1 MDAAKH
7 QATVLEEDIVMEFPA
22 TLAQRHVWLKTRAR
36 AADPTLNVAARW
48 HIEGSV
54 DLPLLDRAWRLLID
68 RHETLRTRFAERGA
82 NLVQLVLPSAPFS
95 VRHIDLRHLPADQR
109 AAEAER
115 LGREEAATP
124 FPSMAPPLLRITVLQ
139 HDDRYADMLL
149 TTHHL
154 VGDCWSNL
162 LLVRELCEACE
173 AITAGR
179 EPVFHELSMQ
189 FGDYAAWQEAWL
201 AEGGAAASEA
211 YWARRLDGLA
221 DFAVPVDRAPPA
233 VPTKRGDI
241 VGMMVPAETMTR
253 VLAAARDS
261 GATFFAFGLAALSA
275 TLSRWTRHTDILVTT
290 QIAGREELELEAIA
304 GPFINTI
311 ALRTDCA
318 GDPAFAALL
327 DGMLGTVGEAL
338 EHGALPF
345 ELLQQRHPPQ
355 GNGRRGALN
364 GVNFQVLNSAFLK
377 DSQAGSFALKGFPS
391 LSPGAKRDLDV
402 YLVERTVGWRVQCE
416 YDPDLFDRD
425 SVAWLL
431 NTYVRIMDAAASRPA
446 QRLSELPFAPREG
459 LVVPMRPASAAPSAP
474 AAAPV
479 AALVA
484 DPDGAERLLA
494 IWRDVLRRDVVAPD
508 ANFFALGGDSLRAA
522 QLLARAEAGFGK
534 RVGLAQLFRAPTPKG
549 MAALFGIDLATKP
562 APSPAPALA
571 AQAEA
576 EVEDD
581 WQIVPLREEGTGTPI
596 IGINNIG
603 VLHALSQQPGMD
615 RRIICIRMFEPGR
628 PHGIAGLTLEEIAAR
643 YLAILRRVQPQ
654 GPYILFGAC
663 VHGVLAYEIAQQ
675 LRHAGETVE
684 LLAVANMW
692 HPTYDQRL
700 TFTQRWR
707 MRFSNIAANLAEVRD
722 GQKTWLGFFGTYSLP
737 HRLGLFRMAKRLG
750 LIRAIPP
757 RTGAAAQEDFLMTLM
772 GARNRYLPAPYDG
785 RVVQLT
791 TPDAP
796 SGHGFQPS
804 LGWEGVI
811 TGPFSVHKV
820 RHDGV
825 RLSAEDRPA
834 TEEVIAAVLAPAGRA
849 ATAAR

>member
-1 MDAAKH
+1 MSVTRH
-7 QATVLEEDIVMEFPA
+7 QATLLEEDIVMEFPA
-22 TLAQRHVWLKTRAR
+22 TPAQRHVWLKTRAHG
-36 AADPTLNVAARW
+36 ADPTLNVAARW
-48 HIEGSV
+48 HIEGSI
-54 DLPLLDRAWRLLID
+54 DLPLLERAWRLLID

-82 NLVQLVLPSAPFS
+82 NLAQLVLSSAPFS
-95 VRHIDLRHLPADQR
+95 IRHIDLRHLPADQR

-139 HDDRYADMLL
+139 HDDRYGDMLL

-162 LLVRELCEACE
+162 LLVKELCETCE
-173 AITAGR
+173 ALSAGR
-179 EPVFHELSMQ
+179 EPVFAELPMQ

-201 AEGGAAASEA
+201 AEGGAAAAEA
-211 YWARRLDGLA
+211 YWTRRLDGLA

-233 VPTKRGDI
+233 APTKRGDI
-241 VGMMVPAETMTR
+241 VGMMVPAETMAR
-253 VLAAARDS
+253 VLAAARDR
-261 GATFFAFGLAALSA
+261 GATFFAFGLAALST
-275 TLSRWTRHTDILVTT
+275 TLHRWTRHADILVTT

-318 GDPAFAALL
+318 GDPAFADLL

-377 DSQAGSFALKGFPS
+377 DSEAGSFALRGFPS

-416 YDPDLFDRD
+416 YDPDLFDRE
-425 SVAWLL
+425 SVEWLL
-431 NTYVRIMDAAASRPA
+431 NTYVRIMDAVASHPE
-446 QRLSELPFAPREG
+446 QRLSELPFALRALP
-459 LVVPMRPASAAPSAP
+459 AAPVQAAPAAMPPPAAAP
-474 AAAPV
+474 AAA

-549 MAALFGIDLATKP
+549 MAALFGIDLATG
-562 APSPAPALA
+562 PAPAPA
-571 AQAEA
+571 PQVDADA
-576 EVEDD
+576 EDD
-581 WQIVPLREEGTGTPI
+581 WQIVPLREAGAGTPI

-603 VLHALSQQPGMD
+603 VLHALSQMPGMD
-615 RRIICIRMFEPGR
+615 RRITCIRMFEPGR
-628 PHGIAGLTLEEIAAR
+628 PHGIAGLTLEEVASR

-737 HRLGLFRMAKRLG
+737 HRLGLFRAAKRLG

-772 GARNRYLPAPYDG
+772 GARNRYRPALYDG

-825 RLSAEDRPA
+825 HLSAEDRPA

>member
-1 MDAAKH
+1 MSVTRH
-7 QATVLEEDIVMEFPA
+7 EATILEDDIVMEFPA
-22 TLAQRHVWLKTRAR
+22 TPAQRHVWLKTRTR
-36 AADPTLNVAARW
+36 GADPTLNVAARW
-48 HIEGSV
+48 HIEGSI
-54 DLPLLDRAWRLLID
+54 DLPLLERAWRLLID

-82 NLVQLVLPSAPFS
+82 NLLQLVLSSAPFS
-95 VRHIDLRHLPADQR
+95 VRHVDLRHLPPDRR
-109 AAEAER
+109 AEEAER

-124 FPSMAPPLLRITVLQ
+124 FLSMAPPLLRITVLQ
-139 HDDRYADMLL
+139 HDDRYGDMLL

-162 LLVRELCEACE
+162 LLVKELCEICE

-179 EPVFHELSMQ
+179 EPALAELPMQ

-211 YWARRLDGLA
+211 YWAHRLDGLA
-221 DFAVPVDRAPPA
+221 DFAVPVDRVPPA

-253 VLAAARDS
+253 ALAAARDR
-261 GATFFAFGLAALSA
+261 GATFFAFGLAALTA
-275 TLSRWTRHTDILVTT
+275 TLNRWTRHPDILVTT
-290 QIAGREELELEAIA
+290 QIAGREELDLEAIA

-318 GDPAFAALL
+318 GDPAFADLL
-327 DGMLGTVGEAL
+327 DGVLGTVGEAL

-345 ELLQQRHPPQ
+345 ELLQERHPPQ
-355 GNGRRGALN
+355 DNGRRGALN

-377 DSQAGSFALKGFPS
+377 DSEAGSFALKGFPS

-416 YDPDLFDRD
+416 YDPDLFDRE
-425 SVAWLL
+425 SVEWLL
-431 NTYVRIMDAAASRPA
+431 HTYVRIMDAAASRPGV
-446 QRLSELPFAPREG
+446 RLSELPFAPREVPQAPA
-459 LVVPMRPASAAPSAP
+459 LVAP
-474 AAAPV
+474 AAPPVPVAAPV
-479 AALVA
+479 TAAALVA

-534 RVGLAQLFRAPTPKG
+534 RVGLAQLFRAPTPRG
-549 MAALFGIDLATKP
+549 MAALFGIDLVTGAE
-562 APSPAPALA
+562 PSPAPPTDA
-571 AQAEA
+571 
-576 EVEDD
+576 EDD
-581 WQIVPLREEGTGTPI
+581 WQVVPLREEGAGTPI

-603 VLHALSQQPGMD
+603 VLHALSQMPGMD
-615 RRIICIRMFEPGR
+615 RRITCIRMFEPGR
-628 PHGIAGLTLEEIAAR
+628 PHGIAGLTLEEIASR

-707 MRFSNIAANLAEVRD
+707 MRFSNIAANLAEVRG

-737 HRLGLFRMAKRLG
+737 HRLGLFRAAKRLG

-772 GARNRYLPAPYDG
+772 GARNRYVPAQYDG

-811 TGPFSVHKV
+811 TGPLSVHKV

-825 RLSAEDRPA
+825 RLPAEDRPA
-834 TEEVIAAVLAPAGRA
+834 TEDVIAAVLAPAGRV
-849 ATAAR
+849 ATATR

>member
-1 MDAAKH
+1 MSVTRH
-7 QATVLEEDIVMEFPA
+7 QATILDEDIVMEFPA
-22 TLAQRHVWLKTRAR
+22 TLAQRHVWLKTRALG
-36 AADPTLNVAARW
+36 ADPTLNVAARW
-48 HIEGSV
+48 HIEGSI
-54 DLPLLDRAWRLLID
+54 DLPLLERAWRLLID

-82 NLVQLVLPSAPFS
+82 NLAQLVLSSAPFS
-95 VRHIDLRHLPADQR
+95 IRHVDLRHLPADQR

-124 FPSMAPPLLRITVLQ
+124 FSSMAPPLLRITVLQ
-139 HDDRYADMLL
+139 HDDRYGDMLL

-162 LLVRELCEACE
+162 LLVKELCETCE
-173 AITAGR
+173 ALSAGR
-179 EPVFHELSMQ
+179 EPVFAELPMQ

-201 AEGGAAASEA
+201 AEGGAAAAES
-211 YWARRLDGLA
+211 YWTRRLNGLA
-221 DFAVPVDRAPPA
+221 EFAVPVDRVPPA

-241 VGMMVPAETMTR
+241 VGMMVPAETMAR
-253 VLAAARDS
+253 VLAAARDR

-275 TLSRWTRHTDILVTT
+275 TLHRWTQHSDILVTT

-318 GDPAFAALL
+318 GDPAFADLL

-355 GNGRRGALN
+355 GDGRRGTLN

-377 DSQAGSFALKGFPS
+377 DSGAGSFALKGFPS

-416 YDPDLFDRD
+416 YDPDLFDRE
-425 SVAWLL
+425 SVEWLL
-431 NTYVRIMDAAASRPA
+431 NSYVRIMDAVAARPE
-446 QRLSELPFAPREG
+446 QRLSELPFALPA
-459 LVVPMRPASAAPSAP
+459 LPVAPVQAVPATAPLPVAAP
-474 AAAPV
+474 AAA

-549 MAALFGIDLATKP
+549 MAALFGIDLATG
-562 APSPAPALA
+562 PAPAPA
-571 AQAEA
+571 PQADA
-576 EVEDD
+576 VDAEDD
-581 WQIVPLREEGTGTPI
+581 WQIVPLREEGAGTPI

-603 VLHALSQQPGMD
+603 VLHALSQMPGMD
-615 RRIICIRMFEPGR
+615 RRITCIRMFEPGR
-628 PHGIAGLTLEEIAAR
+628 PHDIAGLTLEEIASR

-684 LLAVANMW
+684 LLAAANMW
-692 HPTYDQRL
+692 HPTYDSRL

-707 MRFSNIAANLAEVRD
+707 MRFSNIAANLAEVRG

-737 HRLGLFRMAKRLG
+737 HRLGLFRAAKRLG

-772 GARNRYLPAPYDG
+772 GARNRYRPAPYDG

-825 RLSAEDRPA
+825 HLAAEDRPA
-834 TEEVIAAVLAPAGRA
+834 TEEVIAAALISTGRA